1 MNRSGAKQQLPLLP
15 LLFGALAIGA
25 GLLGRMVFDQG
36 QVIAPSG
43 TTGMLLWILSPALLG
58 FVFRRRDAATRRP
71 AQGGYFAWH
80 ERSARAAAVAALA
93 AVLAVGLVIA
103 IGLAW
108 GSLVLRPKPLAM
120 AQLLPS
126 ALGIA
131 LFAFLEES
139 GWRGYLLP
147 SLLARTSYLR
157 VLLLGALI
165 WFAWHLPYLDLLTA
179 AYSSESLWTLAP
191 RLLLGVLAMQWLYI
205 ELFLRWPSIWPA
217 FALHASMN
225 ISAQL
230 ALAGG
235 LALSGPQAWLFSPS
249 ADGLLVMALCTAIG
263 GGLYRARTRSAK
275 VACPV

>member
-1 MNRSGAKQQLPLLP
+1 MNRPAGLLLLP
-15 LLFGALAIGA
+15 LLFGGLAIGA
-25 GLLGRMVFDQG
+25 GLLGRLVIDQG
-36 QVIAPSG
+36 QVIGPNGSS
-43 TTGMLLWILSPALLG
+43 GMLLWILAPALLALI
-58 FVFRRRDAATRRP
+58 FKRLDPRTRKSS
-71 AQGGYFAWH
+71 YFSWRG
-80 ERSARAAAVAALA
+80 RSRSAAAVAVA
-93 AVLAVGLVIA
+93 AVAAVGLVIA
-103 IGLAW
+103 LGLAM
-108 GSLVLRPKPLAM
+108 GGLVLQPKSLAL
-120 AQLLPS
+120 ARLIPT

-139 GWRGYLLP
+139 GWRGYLMP
-147 SLLARTSYLR
+147 SLLARAHYPL

-165 WFAWHLPYLDLLTA
+165 WFSWHLPYLDLLTS

-191 RLLLGVLAMQWLYI
+191 RLMLGVLAMQWLYM

-249 ADGLLVMALCTAIG
+249 ADGGLIIATSACLG
-263 GGLYRARTRSAK
+263 GWLYQARTLRTGASK
-275 VACPV
+275 PI